1 MVHVLMKWATT
12 TKPVRM
18 SKITPSQMQFM
29 KVLSA
34 LTRILSK
41 GVKTMTIKTETNVQT
56 FPVLSIDAWG
66 NQEEGYEW
74 NNWHKVGMID
84 LDLDQPNQNL
94 IQVMIDAGFL
104 TPASID
110 LADVNDDGFN
120 VVFSNKETG
129 EPVFAIEYGST
140 I

>member
-1 MVHVLMKWATT
+1 M
-12 TKPVRM
+12 
-18 SKITPSQMQFM
+18 
-29 KVLSA
+29 
-34 LTRILSK
+34 
-41 GVKTMTIKTETNVQT
+41 KTETNVQT

-74 NNWHKVGMID
+74 NNWYKVGTID
-84 LDLDQPNQNL
+84 IDLDQPDQNL

-104 TPASID
+104 TPDSVN

-120 VVFSNKETG
+120 VVFSIKKTG